1 MGSRR
6 RRKKNTSIQLI
17 NPLAKC
23 ESCIFYTV
31 SVIGGYCFR
40 RNKRVSSEAPACKY
54 YLEDKHYLEAS
65 TPIKPSKRPR
75 GVTNRIVVLDLSGSE
90 ESGQAPMISLASS
103 EGSEVVEQT

>member
-6 RRKKNTSIQLI
+6 RRKKASNVQLI

-40 RNKRVSSEAPACKY
+40 RGKRVSSEAPACKY

-65 TPIKPSKRPR
+65 TPIKPSERPR
-75 GVTNRIVVLDLSGSE
+75 GITNRVVVLDLS
-90 ESGQAPMISLASS
+90 SS
-103 EGSEVVEQT
+103 EKNGQVPAILLAGSKSEVAEQA